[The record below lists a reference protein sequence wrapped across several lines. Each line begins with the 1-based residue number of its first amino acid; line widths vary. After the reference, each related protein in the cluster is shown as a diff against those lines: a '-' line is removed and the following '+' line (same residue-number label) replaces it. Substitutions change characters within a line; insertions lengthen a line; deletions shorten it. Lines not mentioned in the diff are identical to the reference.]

1 MGHYGNSIADSDFIR
16 SAIPVAIYKEPATQR
31 ISTLAASRLDFTS
44 LLALLTGDQRLVN
57 ACRPSLISA
66 AQT

>member
-1 MGHYGNSIADSDFIR
+1 MRHYGNPISDPDFIR
-16 SAIPVAIYKEPATQR
+16 SAIPAAIYKEPAMQR
-31 ISTLAASRLDFTS
+31 ISTLAGRRLDFTS
-44 LLALLTGDQRLVN
+44 LLTLLTGDQRLVN

>member
-1 MGHYGNSIADSDFIR
+1 M
-16 SAIPVAIYKEPATQR
+16 QR